1 MDCDN
6 QFIGTSQNATYMF
19 QVWTI
24 TDVTFACEDEFIA
37 GTIIT
42 FVLISPRYIYI

>member
-1 MDCDN
+1 MTKIMDRDN

-37 GTIIT
+37 GTIINVF
-42 FVLISPRYIYI
+42 FVSPG